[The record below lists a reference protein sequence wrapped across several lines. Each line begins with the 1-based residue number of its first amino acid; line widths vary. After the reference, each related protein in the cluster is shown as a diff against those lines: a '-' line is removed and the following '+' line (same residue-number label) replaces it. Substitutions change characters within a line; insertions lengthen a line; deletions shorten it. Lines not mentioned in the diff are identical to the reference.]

1 MNLLSKTNMN
11 FINIKS
17 GSKGNASLI
26 FDDKTLIL
34 VDVGV
39 NKKDLVNAL
48 KSINKKIED
57 IDLIL
62 LTHNHVDHIKGLRF
76 VDETKIYCVNGIIEE
91 TDEYHTLNLFEE
103 FSLDDFTIIPLKT
116 SHDVDACSGFL
127 FRHKEN
133 DGNIVSLGYITDTGY
148 IHVKNFEKLKNKSL
162 YVFESNHDVRL
173 LREGKYPYYL
183 QQRILSD
190 KGHLSNKDSAYYL
203 SNFIGDKTEQIILIH
218 LSEEN
223 NKPEVA
229 LKTLLDTLEKKGVR
243 VPDIEIAMQR
253 ESTELVEL

>member
-1 MNLLSKTNMN
+1 MKICVLA
-11 FINIKS
+11 S
-17 GSKGNASLI
+17 GSKGNSSYI
-26 FDDKTLIL
+26 ETNKTKSL
-34 VDVGV
+34 VDLGMSAGYIAKSLKNIGV
-39 NKKDLVNAL
+39 DPSEIQRVFITHAHTDHVAGLKVFLKKYHPVVYLT
-48 KSINKKIED
+48 KKMEDELGIEIED
-57 IDLIL
+57 KVYIDDNTSI
-62 LTHNHVDHIKGLRF
+62 D
-76 VDETKIYCVNGIIEE
+76 D
-91 TDEYHTLNLFEE
+91 
-103 FSLDDFTIIPLKT
+103 LDVTVIKT
-116 SHDVDACSGFL
+116 SHDAADSNGYVFSSGD
-127 FRHKEN
+127 KS
-133 DGNIVSLGYITDTGY
+133 IVYITDTGY

-203 SNFIGDKTEQIILIH
+203 SNFIGDNTEKIILIH

-223 NKPEVA
+223 NRPEVA

-253 ESTELVEL
+253 ESTELIEL

>member
-1 MNLLSKTNMN
+1 MKICVLA
-11 FINIKS
+11 S
-17 GSKGNASLI
+17 GSKGNSSYI
-26 FDDKTLIL
+26 ETDKTKSL
-34 VDVGV
+34 VDLGMSAGYIA
-39 NKKDLVNAL
+39 KSL
-48 KSINKKIED
+48 KSIGVDPSEIQRVFITHAHTDHVAGLKVFLKKYHPVVYLTKKMEEELGFEIED
-57 IDLIL
+57 KVYIDDNTSI
-62 LTHNHVDHIKGLRF
+62 D
-76 VDETKIYCVNGIIEE
+76 D
-91 TDEYHTLNLFEE
+91 
-103 FSLDDFTIIPLKT
+103 LDVTVIKT
-116 SHDVDACSGFL
+116 SHDAADSNGYVFSSGG
-127 FRHKEN
+127 KS
-133 DGNIVSLGYITDTGY
+133 IVYITDTGY

-223 NKPEVA
+223 NRPEVA

-253 ESTELVEL
+253 ESTELIEL

>member
-1 MNLLSKTNMN
+1 MKICVLA
-11 FINIKS
+11 S
-17 GSKGNASLI
+17 GSKGNSSYI
-26 FDDKTLIL
+26 ETDKTKSL
-34 VDVGV
+34 VDLGMSAGYIA
-39 NKKDLVNAL
+39 KSL
-48 KSINKKIED
+48 KSIGVDPSEIQRVFITHAHTDHVAGLKVFLKKYHPVVYLTKKMEDELGIEIED
-57 IDLIL
+57 KVYIDDNTSI
-62 LTHNHVDHIKGLRF
+62 D
-76 VDETKIYCVNGIIEE
+76 D
-91 TDEYHTLNLFEE
+91 
-103 FSLDDFTIIPLKT
+103 LDVTVIKT
-116 SHDVDACSGFL
+116 SHDAADSNGYVFSSSG
-127 FRHKEN
+127 KS
-133 DGNIVSLGYITDTGY
+133 IVYITDTGY

-243 VPDIEIAMQR
+243 VPNIEIAMQR
-253 ESTELVEL
+253 ESTELIEL

>member
-1 MNLLSKTNMN
+1 MKICVLA
-11 FINIKS
+11 S
-17 GSKGNASLI
+17 GSKGNSSYI
-26 FDDKTLIL
+26 ETDKTKSL
-34 VDVGV
+34 VDLGMSAGYIA
-39 NKKDLVNAL
+39 KSL
-48 KSINKKIED
+48 KSIGVDPSEIQRVFITHAHTDHVAGLKIKKKKYHPVVYLTKKMEEELGFEIED
-57 IDLIL
+57 KVYIDDNTSI
-62 LTHNHVDHIKGLRF
+62 D
-76 VDETKIYCVNGIIEE
+76 D
-91 TDEYHTLNLFEE
+91 
-103 FSLDDFTIIPLKT
+103 LDVTVIKT
-116 SHDVDACSGFL
+116 SHDAADSNGYVFSSGG
-127 FRHKEN
+127 KS
-133 DGNIVSLGYITDTGY
+133 IVYITDTGY

-253 ESTELVEL
+253 ESTELIEL

>member
-1 MNLLSKTNMN
+1 MKICVLA
-11 FINIKS
+11 S
-17 GSKGNASLI
+17 GSKGNSSYI
-26 FDDKTLIL
+26 ETDKTKSL
-34 VDVGV
+34 VDLGMSAGYIA
-39 NKKDLVNAL
+39 KSL
-48 KSINKKIED
+48 KSIGVDPSEIQRVFITHAHTDHVAGLKVFLKKYHPVVYLTKKMEDELGIEIED
-57 IDLIL
+57 KVYIDDNTSI
-62 LTHNHVDHIKGLRF
+62 D
-76 VDETKIYCVNGIIEE
+76 D
-91 TDEYHTLNLFEE
+91 
-103 FSLDDFTIIPLKT
+103 LDVTVIKT
-116 SHDVDACSGFL
+116 SHDAADSNGYVFSSGG
-127 FRHKEN
+127 KS
-133 DGNIVSLGYITDTGY
+133 IVYITDTGY

-243 VPDIEIAMQR
+243 VPNIEIAMQR
-253 ESTELVEL
+253 ESTELIEL

>member
-1 MNLLSKTNMN
+1 MKICVLA
-11 FINIKS
+11 S
-17 GSKGNASLI
+17 GSKGNSSYI
-26 FDDKTLIL
+26 ETDKTKSL
-34 VDVGV
+34 VDLGMSAGYIA
-39 NKKDLVNAL
+39 KSL
-48 KSINKKIED
+48 KSIGVDPSEIQRVFITHAHTDHVAGLKVFLKKYHPVVYLTKKMEEELGFEIED
-57 IDLIL
+57 KVYIDDNTSI
-62 LTHNHVDHIKGLRF
+62 D
-76 VDETKIYCVNGIIEE
+76 D
-91 TDEYHTLNLFEE
+91 
-103 FSLDDFTIIPLKT
+103 LDVTVIKT
-116 SHDVDACSGFL
+116 SHDAADSNGYVFSSGG
-127 FRHKEN
+127 KS
-133 DGNIVSLGYITDTGY
+133 IVYITDTGY

-223 NKPEVA
+223 NRPEVA

-243 VPDIEIAMQR
+243 VPNIEIAMQR
-253 ESTELVEL
+253 ESTELIEL

>member
-1 MNLLSKTNMN
+1 MKICVLA
-11 FINIKS
+11 S
-17 GSKGNASLI
+17 GSKGNSSYI
-26 FDDKTLIL
+26 ETDKTKSL
-34 VDVGV
+34 VDLGMSAGYIAKSLKNIGV
-39 NKKDLVNAL
+39 DPSEIQRVFITHAHTDHVAGLKVFLKKYHPIVYLT
-48 KSINKKIED
+48 KKMEEELGFEIED
-57 IDLIL
+57 KVYIDDNTSI
-62 LTHNHVDHIKGLRF
+62 D
-76 VDETKIYCVNGIIEE
+76 D
-91 TDEYHTLNLFEE
+91 
-103 FSLDDFTIIPLKT
+103 LDVTVIKT
-116 SHDVDACSGFL
+116 SHDAADSNGYVFSSGS
-127 FRHKEN
+127 KS
-133 DGNIVSLGYITDTGY
+133 IVYITDTGY
-148 IHVKNFEKLKNKSL
+148 IHVKNFDKLKNKSL

-253 ESTELVEL
+253 ESTELIEL

>member
-1 MNLLSKTNMN
+1 MEEELG
-11 FINIKS
+11 FE
-17 GSKGNASLI
+17 
-26 FDDKTLIL
+26 
-34 VDVGV
+34 
-39 NKKDLVNAL
+39 
-48 KSINKKIED
+48 IED
-57 IDLIL
+57 KVYIDDNTSI
-62 LTHNHVDHIKGLRF
+62 D
-76 VDETKIYCVNGIIEE
+76 D
-91 TDEYHTLNLFEE
+91 
-103 FSLDDFTIIPLKT
+103 LDVTVIKT
-116 SHDVDACSGFL
+116 SHDAADSNGYVFSSGG
-127 FRHKEN
+127 KS
-133 DGNIVSLGYITDTGY
+133 IVYITDTGY

-223 NKPEVA
+223 NRPEVA

-243 VPDIEIAMQR
+243 VPHIEIAMQR
-253 ESTELVEL
+253 ESTELIEL

>member
-1 MNLLSKTNMN
+1 MRICVLA
-11 FINIKS
+11 S
-17 GSKGNASLI
+17 GSKGNSSYI
-26 FDDKTLIL
+26 ETDKTKSL
-34 VDVGV
+34 VDLGMSAGYIA
-39 NKKDLVNAL
+39 KSL
-48 KSINKKIED
+48 KSIGVDPSEIQRVFITHAHTDHVAGLKVFLKKYHPVVYLTKKMEDELGIEIED
-57 IDLIL
+57 KVYIDDNTSI
-62 LTHNHVDHIKGLRF
+62 D
-76 VDETKIYCVNGIIEE
+76 D
-91 TDEYHTLNLFEE
+91 
-103 FSLDDFTIIPLKT
+103 LDVTVIKT
-116 SHDVDACSGFL
+116 SHDAADSNGYVFSSGG
-127 FRHKEN
+127 KS
-133 DGNIVSLGYITDTGY
+133 IVYITDTGY

-223 NKPEVA
+223 NRPEVA

-253 ESTELVEL
+253 ESTELIEL